1 MMKAMLFEGP
11 DLEEVL
17 AEARLCFGPN
27 MEIEAA
33 NRVRRGGVFGFF
45 ASEWYE
51 VWARSN
57 QAKTNAAIAL
67 LQQEEEELRDA
78 GLDTAGLGSGPAGD
92 DPDSFQTMVRHALE
106 DQFTATPV
114 IDSLDDAMERFFGDE
129 TPVPGGSA
137 ITPPAGSGGTA
148 VKVAPAA
155 ATTTVAPSASPV
167 GVVDVLTRPNP
178 PQQELNDVTV
188 PAVVALEDAPR
199 GSSVFST
206 ERAPR
211 TGLLW
216 AMLDRLDDAPMPPP
230 LPTSGII
237 AFVGN
242 ASDSLEA
249 VQTIGRN
256 SGLWTTDIA
265 ILSHQ
270 QRIDSVPAWLIV
282 NDLTDLEARAARWR
296 QRDGVTA
303 LIIDQDL
310 DNGARDWVTDAL
322 LAATPEQTRLV
333 ADAWRLPA
341 DVGRVAAKI
350 GGVDAVELV
359 SVAGSTEPLAMLDLN
374 IPVGSILGRTA
385 TPELLAAVWL
395 ENRHCA

>member
-1 MMKAMLFEGP
+1 MKAMLFEGP

-17 AEARLCFGPN
+17 AQARLCFGPD
-27 MEIEAA
+27 MEIETA
-33 NRVRRGGVFGFF
+33 NRVRRGGAFGFF

-57 QAKTNAAIAL
+57 RETTNAAIAL
-67 LQQEEEELRDA
+67 LAQEEAVVDEFDA
-78 GLDTAGLGSGPAGD
+78 SVSNGD
-92 DPDSFQTMVRHALE
+92 DADSFQTMVRHALE
-106 DQFTATPV
+106 DQFSGEPI
-114 IDSLDDAMERFFGDE
+114 IDNLDDAMDRFFDDP
-129 TPVPGGSA
+129 TPVPATSTASQGGR
-137 ITPPAGSGGTA
+137 GNTA
-148 VKVAPAA
+148 VATAQPIAPVAAPIASPSTAPAA
-155 ATTTVAPSASPV
+155 A
-167 GVVDVLTRPNP
+167 VDVLTRPAE
-178 PQQELNDVTV
+178 PQHDELNEISV

-199 GSSVFST
+199 GNTVFST

-216 AMLDRLDDAPMPPP
+216 AMLDRLDDAPKPPP
-230 LPTSGII
+230 LPTSGIV
-237 AFVGN
+237 AFIGD
-242 ASDSLEA
+242 ASESLEA

-256 SGLWTTDIA
+256 SGMWTTDVA

-282 NDLTDLEARAARWR
+282 NDLSDLEARAERWR

-303 LIIDQDL
+303 LIIDQSL

-322 LAATPEQTRLV
+322 VAVSPEQTRLV
-333 ADAWRLPA
+333 ADSWRLPA

-350 GGVDAVELV
+350 GGVDSIELISVE
-359 SVAGSTEPLAMLDLN
+359 GSTEPLAMLDLN
-374 IPVGSILGRTA
+374 IPVSTIQGRAA

-395 ENRHCA
+395 ENRHCG